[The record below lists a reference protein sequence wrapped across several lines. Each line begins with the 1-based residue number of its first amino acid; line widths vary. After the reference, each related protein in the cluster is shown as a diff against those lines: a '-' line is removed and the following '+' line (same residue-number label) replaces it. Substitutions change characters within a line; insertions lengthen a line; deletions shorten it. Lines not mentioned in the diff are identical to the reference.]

1 MHERRG
7 GEAKRNGS
15 TLGGGCDLA
24 QAVLGVARGLF
35 AFRSSNLQSSPQ
47 QCSRRRA
54 KKLAERAYRNVAPK
68 AHHRA
73 RQQMTGILSAEQPLL
88 ISIMARVPSSSF
100 YWYQGLT
107 VDSELDLGSP

>member
-7 GEAKRNGS
+7 GEAKRNGN
-15 TLGGGCDLA
+15 TLF
-24 QAVLGVARGLF
+24 VLRTFNHPLNSVRW
-35 AFRSSNLQSSPQ
+35 
-47 QCSRRRA
+47 RRA
-54 KKLAERAYRNVAPK
+54 KKLAERAYRNVTRQR

-73 RQQMTGILSAEQPLL
+73 RQQMTDILSAEQPLL
-88 ISIMARVPSSSF
+88 ISIVARVPSSWL